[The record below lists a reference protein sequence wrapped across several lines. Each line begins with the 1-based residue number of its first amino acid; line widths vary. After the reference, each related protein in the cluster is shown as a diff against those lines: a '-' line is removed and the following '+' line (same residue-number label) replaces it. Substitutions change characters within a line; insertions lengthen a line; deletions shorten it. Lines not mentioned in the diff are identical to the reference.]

1 MTLYF
6 LNLDNLL
13 VGQRMKCE
21 YIAVEILFFF
31 ITLFG
36 TTKGDIQDA
45 LVEEGTTAENEC
57 YLAEFSDDV
66 WPCADFD
73 NKVMQCDPLELGMV
87 EGKDGELGLQGVIEV
102 NSEIKEGTMMNVE
115 IWKILDIGKEYLFH
129 TQGDICSSLTDP
141 NTPWFPMVDAMKI
154 KECPIAVKKY
164 EVKNMVINLEQ
175 TKEMLNHEVCGS
187 YIMQLSMSIE
197 MEKISCHELG
207 IDLSAYSCN
216 KTKD

>member
-36 TTKGDIQDA
+36 TTKGD
-45 LVEEGTTAENEC
+45 EC